1 MSSTDLTSSEPDDA
15 VLRCQ
20 DVRVVFSGGRRLRA
34 KPPVRAVDGVSFD
47 LRPGRTLAVV
57 GESGCGKSSLARA
70 LAGVQSFTG
79 RINVEDQDVDPR
91 GNSARP
97 RREAGGEADGA
108 PRAGTPGFGPRVQ
121 MVFQDPYA
129 SLNPRRTVAF
139 SVAEPMRAQGLRRT
153 EIDARVAELFG
164 LVGLDPDMTMRY
176 PHEFSGGQRQR
187 LAIARSLGADPG
199 VLVCDEATS
208 ALDVSVQAQIVNLLV
223 DAQRVQGFA
232 MVFVTHNLAVAR
244 QVADDVAVMY
254 LGRFIE
260 TGTAAEVFSRP
271 VHPYSAALLSAVP
284 RTSAHRDD
292 ESANKLAGDPPDP
305 RDRPPGCAFNPRCS
319 LYQLNGEP
327 EICHTRDPEL
337 LAVLSHPGDHRAACH
352 LSAPPTESAARA
364 DASQKD

>member
-1 MSSTDLTSSEPDDA
+1 MSTTDPVSSSELDDA

-34 KPPVRAVDGVSFD
+34 RPAVRAVDGVSFD
-47 LRPGRTLAVV
+47 LQPGRTLAVV

-70 LAGVQSFTG
+70 LAGVQAFSG
-79 RINVEDQDVDPR
+79 RITVEGRDVDPR
-91 GNSARP
+91 
-97 RREAGGEADGA
+97 
-108 PRAGTPGFGPRVQ
+108 AGTLGLGPRVQ

-139 SVAEPMRAQGLRRT
+139 SVSEPMRAQGLRRT
-153 EIDARVAELFG
+153 DIDARVAELFG
-164 LVGLDPDMTMRY
+164 LVGLDPDMAMRY

-187 LAIARSLGADPG
+187 IAIARSLGADPA

-223 DAQRVQGFA
+223 DAQQAQGFA

-260 TGTAAEVFSRP
+260 AGTAEDVFSRP

-292 ESANKLAGDPPDP
+292 AQASRLVGDPPDP

-319 LYQLNGEP
+319 LYQLSGTP
-327 EICHTRDPEL
+327 EICHTSDPEL
-337 LAVLSHPGDHRAACH
+337 LAVSSHPDDHRAACH
-352 LSAPPTESAARA
+352 LAAPPIESAAPA
-364 DASQKD
+364 DASRKD